1 MTDISYLLLVMLVM
15 TVATYA
21 TRLTPFMLF
30 SRGQEKAL
38 INFIAKNT
46 PPMIMT
52 ILVIYMLKGVH
63 YLSFEGVYTFI
74 AILVT
79 VCFSSIQEKRI
90 AQHYCWHSSLYDCC
104 TNLVLT
110 S

>member
-21 TRLTPFMLF
+21 TRLTPFVLF
-30 SRGQEKAL
+30 SQDQERAL

-46 PPMIMT
+46 PPMVMT
-52 ILVIYMLKGVH
+52 ILVIYMLKGVN
-63 YLSFEGVYTFI
+63 YFSFEGVYTLI

-79 VCFSSIQEKRI
+79 VVFHLYKRNALLSII
-90 AQHYCWHSSLYDCC
+90 AGTVVYMVAVQM
-104 TNLVLT
+104 
-110 S
+110 

>member
-1 MTDISYLLLVMLVM
+1 MTDISYLLLVMVVM

-21 TRLTPFMLF
+21 TRLTPFLLF
-30 SRGQEKAL
+30 SRDQERAL

-52 ILVIYMLKGVH
+52 ILVIYMLKGVN

-74 AILVT
+74 AILAT
-79 VCFSSIQEKRI
+79 VVFHLYKRNALLSII
-90 AQHYCWHSSLYDCC
+90 AGTAVYMIAVQI
-104 TNLVLT
+104 
-110 S
+110 

>member
-1 MTDISYLLLVMLVM
+1 MTDISYLLLVILVM

-21 TRLTPFMLF
+21 TRLTPFVLF
-30 SRGQEKAL
+30 SRGQERVL

-52 ILVIYMLKGVH
+52 ILVIYMLKGVN
-63 YLSFEGVYTFI
+63 YLSFEGIYTFI

-79 VCFSSIQEKRI
+79 VIFHLYRRNALLSII
-90 AQHYCWHSSLYDCC
+90 AGTVVYMVAVQM
-104 TNLVLT
+104 
-110 S
+110 

>member
-15 TVATYA
+15 TVATYT
-21 TRLTPFMLF
+21 TRLTPFLLF
-30 SRGQEKAL
+30 SRGQERAL

-52 ILVIYMLKGVH
+52 ILVIYMLKGVN
-63 YLSFEGVYTFI
+63 YLSFEGIYTFI

-79 VCFSSIQEKRI
+79 VVFHLYRRNALLSII
-90 AQHYCWHSSLYDCC
+90 AGTFVYMVAVQM
-104 TNLVLT
+104 
-110 S
+110 

>member
-15 TVATYA
+15 TLATYA
-21 TRLTPFMLF
+21 TRLTPFVLF
-30 SRGQEKAL
+30 SRGQERAL

-52 ILVIYMLKGVH
+52 ILLIYMLKGVN
-63 YLSFEGVYTFI
+63 YLSFEGIYTFI

-79 VCFSSIQEKRI
+79 VIFHLYRRNALLSII
-90 AQHYCWHSSLYDCC
+90 AGTVVYMVAVQM
-104 TNLVLT
+104 
-110 S
+110 

>member
-15 TVATYA
+15 TVATYT
-21 TRLTPFMLF
+21 TRLTPFLVF
-30 SRGQEKAL
+30 SRGQERAL

-52 ILVIYMLKGVH
+52 ILVIYMLKGVN
-63 YLSFEGVYTFI
+63 YLSFEGIYTFI

-79 VCFSSIQEKRI
+79 VVFHLYRRNALLSII
-90 AQHYCWHSSLYDCC
+90 AGTVVYMVAVQM
-104 TNLVLT
+104 
-110 S
+110 

>member
-21 TRLTPFMLF
+21 TRLTPFVLF
-30 SRGQEKAL
+30 SRDQERAL
-38 INFIAKNT
+38 INFISKNT

-52 ILVIYMLKGVH
+52 ILVIYMLKGVN

-79 VCFSSIQEKRI
+79 VVFHLYKRNALLSII
-90 AQHYCWHSSLYDCC
+90 AGTAVYMIAVQI
-104 TNLVLT
+104 
-110 S
+110 

>member
-1 MTDISYLLLVMLVM
+1 MTDISYLLLVILVM

-21 TRLTPFMLF
+21 TRLTPFVLF
-30 SRGQEKAL
+30 SRGQERAL

-52 ILVIYMLKGVH
+52 ILLIYMLKGVN
-63 YLSFEGVYTFI
+63 YLSFEGIYTFI

-79 VCFSSIQEKRI
+79 VVFHLYRRNALLSII
-90 AQHYCWHSSLYDCC
+90 AGTVVYMVAVQM
-104 TNLVLT
+104 
-110 S
+110 

>member
-1 MTDISYLLLVMLVM
+1 MSEISYLLLVMLVM
-15 TVATYA
+15 TVATYT

-30 SRGQEKAL
+30 SRGQERTL

-52 ILVIYMLKGVH
+52 ILVIYMLKGVN
-63 YLSFEGVYTFI
+63 YLSFEGIYTFI

-79 VCFSSIQEKRI
+79 CL
-90 AQHYCWHSSLYDCC
+90 LY
-104 TNLVLT
+104 T
-110 S
+110 SPSPRDRG

>member
-15 TVATYA
+15 TLATYA
-21 TRLTPFMLF
+21 TRLTPFVLF
-30 SRGQEKAL
+30 SRGQERAL

-52 ILVIYMLKGVH
+52 ILVIYMLKGVD
-63 YLSFEGVYTFI
+63 YLSFEGIYTFI

-79 VCFSSIQEKRI
+79 VVFHLYRRNALLSII
-90 AQHYCWHSSLYDCC
+90 AGTVVYMFAVQM
-104 TNLVLT
+104 
-110 S
+110 